1 MPDKTNKLNLI
12 LALLSF
18 ALPFS
23 LYVAT
28 SSDTLM
34 FDDSAE
40 FATVISLG
48 SIAHPPGT
56 PAYILTGMIWKKVSD
71 SLGLPFVLSLTLY
84 SGFCISLASVF
95 LFLAFRKIL
104 SRETELQNKSQQA
117 SLTAFFTALAFST
130 GATTWA
136 WANTIEVY
144 AFQCLAF
151 AICLYGLIQFHF
163 DRSWKYLLIAAIGIG
178 AGLSNHHVTMIF
190 FLPFIPFFFI
200 PALLTARVNDP
211 KQKKKSAA
219 NSISIPAEFVKV
231 FRQKQFWV
239 LTGMTGIIAIC
250 FYSWMFIRA
259 QEEYL
264 FMFSK
269 PDTLDNFI
277 FHLRGGAYT
286 KNLTD
291 TSASIISARIPFFLK
306 LTLVQLG
313 VFTVFL
319 FMGIYSLIKSKRGAV
334 AVMVIT
340 YFLFLFIYQ
349 INNNQW
355 ASTDAYMLLPFMFL
369 LTGALFGLK
378 DVFSKW
384 KLAYILP
391 VILLAGI
398 VYHYPL
404 HNRKSYPVGNEL
416 MQLLDKSAPPNSIVL
431 ISDWST
437 VMLYNYY
444 RLIENF
450 RSDLIVLNYDIK
462 FTHYRILPLQYPE
475 FYGKIRKEYDHFVDE
490 LRKEHPYQVITTGC
504 DLSTNVLMNSFTAL
518 IQKIEEVARSG
529 NRALL
534 TDPRAHIF
542 YRDQGFYNPNRY
554 VSGAYM
560 SSISGDSSSA
570 AHFLSLNF
578 KFLDSKLLLH
588 DAGALDKLVD
598 FQAMLDQHKFFY
610 KANNDALRLGM
621 AESAYGK
628 VMSLQRKMRE
638 SMSFAYKVR

>member
-1 MPDKTNKLNLI
+1 MLHKTNKLNLL

-23 LYVAT
+23 LYVST
-28 SSDTLM
+28 SSNTLM

-56 PAYILTGMIWKKVSD
+56 PAYILTGMIWKKVTD
-71 SLGLPFVLSLTLY
+71 SFNLPFVLSLTCY
-84 SGFCISLASVF
+84 SGFCIALASVF
-95 LFLAFRKIL
+95 LFLAFDKIL
-104 SRETELQNKSQQA
+104 SRETDLQNKRRQA

-151 AICLYGLIQFHF
+151 AVCLYGLVQYQFEK
-163 DRSWKYLLIAAIGIG
+163 SWKNLVIAAIGIG

-190 FLPFIPFFFI
+190 FLPFIPFFFMNG
-200 PALLTARVNDP
+200 LLTAKVNDT
-211 KQKKKSAA
+211 KQKKKNAVNS
-219 NSISIPAEFVKV
+219 NSIPSQYLKSFQ
-231 FRQKQFWV
+231 QKHFWI
-239 LTGMTGIIAIC
+239 LTGITGIITFS
-250 FYSWMFIRA
+250 FYLWMFIRA
-259 QEEYL
+259 QQEYL

-277 FHLRGGAYT
+277 FHIRGGAYT

-291 TSASIISARIPFFLK
+291 TSISIISARIPFFLK
-306 LTLVQLG
+306 LTFVQLG
-313 VFTVFL
+313 LFTVFF
-319 FMGIYSLIKSKRGAV
+319 FMGIYSLIKSKRGTLAS
-334 AVMVIT
+334 MVFL
-340 YFLFLFIYQ
+340 YFLFVFIYQ

-378 DVFSKW
+378 EVFSKW
-384 KLAYILP
+384 KLAYFLP
-391 VILLAGI
+391 VIFMAGI
-398 VYHYPL
+398 IYHYPL
-404 HNRKSYPVGNEL
+404 HNRKSYPVGKEL

-444 RLIENF
+444 RLTENF

-475 FYGKIRKEYDHFVDE
+475 FYGKIKKEYDQFIEE
-490 LRKEHPYQVITTGC
+490 LRMEHPYQVITTGC
-504 DLSTNVLMNSFTAL
+504 NLSTNKLMNSFTAL
-518 IQKIEEVARSG
+518 IQKIEEVARDEQ
-529 NRALL
+529 RAFL

-542 YRDQGFYNPNRY
+542 YRDQGFYNPDRY

-560 SSISGDSSSA
+560 SSIPGDSVSA

-578 KFLDSKLLLH
+578 TFLDSKLLLH

-598 FQAMLDQHKFFY
+598 FQAMLDQHKLFY

-621 AESAYGK
+621 AESAHGK